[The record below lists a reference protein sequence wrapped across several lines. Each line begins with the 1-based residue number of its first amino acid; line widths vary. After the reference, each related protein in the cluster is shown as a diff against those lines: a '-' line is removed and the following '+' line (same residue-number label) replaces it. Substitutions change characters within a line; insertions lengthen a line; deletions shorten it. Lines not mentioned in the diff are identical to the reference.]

1 MIKYLRLMSSSNKPA
16 STGSLCGTRATKN
29 AKHVYRIAPHLI
41 SRESGKGITSI
52 IPAETLATLHKI
64 AKPQEVIRNKEL
76 AELLDKNRPA
86 LASID
91 ISGPLFKGTL
101 HFVKLTFNTPNG
113 SFTVSDA
120 DVQTIIDY
128 SEHAV
133 VPISKYASQYGS
145 NSVEV
150 SRDVLGYTEQMDRNE
165 FTNTDMSEWV
175 SDIAKENNF
184 PTDGSVCVVILTDGR
199 DRSPRNTDHVEG
211 MLGYHDA
218 TEQDNIPY
226 CYCRVLSPGVTLD
239 DKEGSYAH
247 IVSHEIAEM
256 VVDPFLHEKNPE
268 VCDACAGN
276 CNNDWFCFFD
286 NNNNYLGA
294 EKDRSFGGYTF
305 YINSICLPEFYNPDD
320 DHGCAKSRPDND
332 ERACAYPPPAT

>member
-1 MIKYLRLMSSSNKPA
+1 MSSSNKP
-16 STGSLCGTRATKN
+16 SGTGSMCGTRASKN

-64 AKPQEVIRNKEL
+64 AKPRGVIRNKDL

-86 LASID
+86 LASVD

-101 HFVKLTFNTPNG
+101 HFVQITFNTPNG

-120 DVQTIIDY
+120 DVQTIVNY
-128 SEHAV
+128 SEVAV

-145 NSVEV
+145 NSVDI
-150 SRDVLGYTEQMDRNE
+150 SRDIIRYTVQWDQNE
-165 FTNTDMSEWV
+165 FENRDMSKWV
-175 SDIAKENNF
+175 SDIARGNNI

-199 DRSPRNTDHVEG
+199 EGSPRNISHTPG
-211 MLGYHDA
+211 MLGYHESTD
-218 TEQDNIPY
+218 QDSLPY
-226 CYCRVLSPGVTLD
+226 CYCKVLHPDVTLD
-239 DKEGSYAH
+239 DKERSFAQ

-256 VVDPFLHEKNPE
+256 VVDPFSKENNPE

-276 CNNDWFCFFD
+276 CGNDWFCFFD

-294 EKDRSFGGYTF
+294 GKDVQSFSRYTF
-305 YINSICLPEFYNPDD
+305 YINSICLPELYNPDD
-320 DHGCAKSRPDND
+320 ACAKSRPEND